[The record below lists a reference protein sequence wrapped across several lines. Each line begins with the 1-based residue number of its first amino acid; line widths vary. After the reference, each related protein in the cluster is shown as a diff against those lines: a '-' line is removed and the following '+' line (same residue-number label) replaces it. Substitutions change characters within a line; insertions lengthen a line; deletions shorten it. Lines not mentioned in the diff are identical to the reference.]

1 MTSIGPD
8 YEQEL
13 PPPVGHVKVVYV
25 GPVAPHWEFR
35 SDFGDRQLIEDFRM
49 RAQARLLLL
58 PRDDPQFRR
67 NRERINRDGVRQN
80 LLIEWDLGYAEDE
93 FDPYSEP

>member
-1 MTSIGPD
+1 MTDVMPE
-8 YEQEL
+8 YEQEA
-13 PPPVGHVKVVYV
+13 PPPIGHVKVIYA
-25 GPVAPHWEFR
+25 GPIAPHWEFR

-80 LLIEWDLGYAEDE
+80 LLIEWELGYGEDE
-93 FDPYSEP
+93 IDPYSEQ